1 MMHYSC
7 DPINSDHRKSA
18 NCLLSRNFVTW
29 LKGLQALLL
38 LGTFCEMR
46 TISLADEPAKPAVT
60 KDQPL
65 SEIEVKNTILK
76 SLDTISVAAGV
87 SGVLSEVI
95 VRDGDLVD
103 VQALLARVRDD
114 EAAVVVSRAKL
125 ALSTAKLKAS
135 RDVDIKL
142 AQKSAEVAEKEL
154 ERTLKANSLA
164 PDTYPANE
172 VDRSR
177 LVVER
182 SRLEIERALL
192 EQRLSL
198 LATEESEAELLQ
210 AELAVRRHKI
220 YAPLPAMVVAVEKQA
235 GEWVE
240 PSTTVVEL
248 MTLGQLRVEGFVDA
262 SVTNRI
268 PFGSKA
274 KVIISIGSKSS
285 EVNGRVIF
293 VSPTANPVNSQV
305 RVVIEIDNAGNIYR
319 PGMPVKA
326 TVRVK

>member
-1 MMHYSC
+1 MS
-7 DPINSDHRKSA
+7 I
-18 NCLLSRNFVTW
+18 
-29 LKGLQALLL
+29 
-38 LGTFCEMR
+38 
-46 TISLADEPAKPAVT
+46 ADEPSKPAPA
-60 KDQPL
+60 KDQPI
-65 SEIEVKNTILK
+65 SEIEVKNSILK
-76 SLDTISVAAGV
+76 SLDTISIAAGV
-87 SGVLSEVI
+87 SGVLAEVN
-95 VRDGDLVD
+95 VREGDIVD
-103 VQALLARVRDD
+103 VRSPLARIRDD
-114 EAAVVVSRAKL
+114 EATLVVARAKL

-142 AQKSAEVAEKEL
+142 AQKGTEVAEKEL
-154 ERTLKANSLA
+154 ERTLNANSLA

-182 SRLEIERALL
+182 SKLEIERALH
-192 EQRLSL
+192 EQRLSM

-210 AELAVRRHKI
+210 AEIAVSRHKI
-220 YAPLPAMVVAVEKQA
+220 SAPLPAMVVAVEKQA
-235 GEWVE
+235 GEWVD

-248 MTLGQLRVEGFVDA
+248 MTMRQLRIEGFVDA
-262 SVTNRI
+262 SVANRI

-274 KVIISIGSKSS
+274 KIIVSIGTKPN
-285 EVNGRVIF
+285 EVIGSVIF

-305 RVVIEIDNAGNIYR
+305 RVVIEIDNLGNLYR